1 MSCLAYFFVYPAG
14 QTGLAAVTFFTNLP
28 LTQVI
33 VTETV
38 FLMVV
43 VVVGV
48 GAATKTPPLM
58 FAFTGRDAIPLA
70 ITRIVEAPLSVVAG
84 TINWKLEG

>member
-1 MSCLAYFFVYPAG
+1 MYYFFLYPAG
-14 QTGLAAVTFFTNLP
+14 HTGLAAVTFFNNLP

-48 GAATKTPPLM
+48 TLGKAKVKLSGAALIDWYLPFPGFVAVT
-58 FAFTGRDAIPLA
+58 AQ
-70 ITRIVEAPLSVVAG
+70 VVG
-84 TINWKLEG
+84 